1 MSSMEQ
7 QDERR
12 ILGQMVR
19 FQNQA
24 AVRIDNDC
32 VNGLGGTSLRSQG
45 QEKENKG
52 LFHVPLFDT
61 SKPLHVYADTGIP
74 PSTTPLAISF
84 KVCFGTI
91 VVGGTAALHACR
103 VWGGGHFFDQEIF
116 WGGGTAGENDRP
128 SATSHAYAPRCGL
141 ASAISKLHR
150 LNPLRYWTLALS
162 L

>member
-45 QEKENKG
+45 QDKENNA
-52 LFHVPLFDT
+52 LFRNFEECWSEWLRMMMRFPLYKRILERD
-61 SKPLHVYADTGIP
+61 
-74 PSTTPLAISF
+74 
-84 KVCFGTI
+84 
-91 VVGGTAALHACR
+91 AAWNR
-103 VWGGGHFFDQEIF
+103 
-116 WGGGTAGENDRP
+116 
-128 SATSHAYAPRCGL
+128 
-141 ASAISKLHR
+141 K
-150 LNPLRYWTLALS
+150 
-162 L
+162 

>member
-45 QEKENKG
+45 QDKENKA
-52 LFHVPLFDT
+52 LFHVPLFHTVVKPAHASTDT
-61 SKPLHVYADTGIP
+61 ANSDFTEQTFHLSRVQSKTNGIDRNREN
-74 PSTTPLAISF
+74 
-84 KVCFGTI
+84 KNC
-91 VVGGTAALHACR
+91 
-103 VWGGGHFFDQEIF
+103 
-116 WGGGTAGENDRP
+116 GED
-128 SATSHAYAPRCGL
+128 
-141 ASAISKLHR
+141 
-150 LNPLRYWTLALS
+150 
-162 L
+162 

>member
-1 MSSMEQ
+1 VSSMEQ

-45 QEKENKG
+45 QDKENKA

-84 KVCFGTI
+84 KVCFG
-91 VVGGTAALHACR
+91 VGGFHKR
-103 VWGGGHFFDQEIF
+103 VSTPARQD
-116 WGGGTAGENDRP
+116 
-128 SATSHAYAPRCGL
+128 APYL
-141 ASAISKLHR
+141 DL
-150 LNPLRYWTLALS
+150 LS
-162 L
+162 Q

>member
-1 MSSMEQ
+1 MEQ

-45 QEKENKG
+45 QDKENKA

-91 VVGGTAALHACR
+91 VLGGTAALHACR
-103 VWGGGHFFDQEIF
+103 VWGAVIF
-116 WGGGTAGENDRP
+116 
-128 SATSHAYAPRCGL
+128 
-141 ASAISKLHR
+141 
-150 LNPLRYWTLALS
+150 
-162 L
+162 